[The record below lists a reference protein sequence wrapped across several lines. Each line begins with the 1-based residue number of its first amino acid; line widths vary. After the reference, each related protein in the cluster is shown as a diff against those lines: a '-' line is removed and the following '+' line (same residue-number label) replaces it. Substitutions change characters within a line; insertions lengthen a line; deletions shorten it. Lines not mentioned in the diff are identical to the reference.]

1 MQQWDRDTSSR
12 LNRISTQ
19 LDPASEVSVPTD
31 TMDPLPEE
39 QQSQPATPMNPNAY
53 RTMRDHIH
61 PPRVSAPS
69 CIIPPADDVAVRP
82 YLVPLL
88 PTYHDM
94 ENENP
99 YTHLRDFEEVCTTF
113 KEGMMDMDLLKLK
126 EFPLTLKDK
135 AKIWLNSLRPR
146 TIRNWAELQAEF
158 LKKFFSAHKT
168 NNLKRQIYTFPAH
181 DGERFYQCW
190 ERFMETISACPHHG
204 FDTWMLV
211 NNFYGGMS
219 PAMRQLLETMCG
231 GDFLSK
237 HPDEAMDFLNYVAE
251 TSKGWDE
258 PNPREMERFRPPV
271 NQRGGMYALNDE
283 MEMKARLS
291 TLARKVEELECKQ
304 LHEVQAVT
312 DNPAQSNACTNF
324 QSQAHLT
331 EQCSLTPAVKDL
343 MSECANTVGQ
353 FKPQQSNAPYGNT
366 YNSNWRNHPNLAWRP
381 NPPVYVPP
389 GAKPQF
395 GSPSQSQQPP
405 PSSPVEQAILNLSK
419 VVGNFVEEQKGINVQ
434 LAQRID
440 TVENTLNKK
449 IDGLE
454 SNLKQK
460 MDNLQYSITNINK
473 LLEVHERGRFPSQT
487 LPNPKGI
494 HEVGSSN
501 NSGMDEVKSIIT
513 LRSGKEVDQPMPKP
527 VEESRQGEKL
537 QPEHILLEE
546 DSMKYRI
553 PPPFPQALRGKKK
566 ANQQAG
572 ILEVL
577 RQVKVNIPL
586 LDLIKQVPAYA
597 KFLKDLCTIKRGL
610 GIEKTAFLTEHVSA
624 IIQSKY
630 PVKHKDP
637 GSPTIPV
644 NIGGNCIDKS
654 LLDLGASVNL
664 MPYSVYIQL
673 GLGELKPTNIT
684 LSLADRSVKIPKGII
699 EDVLV
704 KIDKFYYPV
713 DFVVL
718 DTEQMA
724 SEPNHVPIILGRPF
738 LATANA
744 IINCRNGIMQLT
756 FGNMTLELNIFHLND
771 NPNLLETENHITD
784 EVVSIDQCAGKQ
796 SAQEKQGVIN
806 HGDEEELVLPTTPTA
821 SQLLIPTAIT
831 EEQFNIWPPNIKEP
845 IQATAWV
852 EEIILLDPP

>member
-1 MQQWDRDTSSR
+1 
-12 LNRISTQ
+12 
-19 LDPASEVSVPTD
+19 
-31 TMDPLPEE
+31 
-39 QQSQPATPMNPNAY
+39 
-53 RTMRDHIH
+53 
-61 PPRVSAPS
+61 
-69 CIIPPADDVAVRP
+69 
-82 YLVPLL
+82 
-88 PTYHDM
+88 
-94 ENENP
+94 
-99 YTHLRDFEEVCTTF
+99 
-113 KEGMMDMDLLKLK
+113 
-126 EFPLTLKDK
+126 
-135 AKIWLNSLRPR
+135 
-146 TIRNWAELQAEF
+146 
-158 LKKFFSAHKT
+158 
-168 NNLKRQIYTFPAH
+168 
-181 DGERFYQCW
+181 
-190 ERFMETISACPHHG
+190 METISACPHHG

-211 NNFYGGMS
+211 NHFYGGMS

-291 TLARKVEELECKQ
+291 TLARKVEELEGKQ
-304 LHEVQAVT
+304 LHEVHAVT
-312 DNPAQSNACTNF
+312 DNTAQSNPCTNF
-324 QSQAHLT
+324 QSPVHPT
-331 EQCSLTPAVKDL
+331 EQCPMIPAVKDL
-343 MSECANTVGQ
+343 MSECAHTIGQ

-366 YNSNWRNHPNLAWRP
+366 YNPNWRNHPNLAWRP
-381 NPPVYVPP
+381 NPPAYVPP
-389 GAKPQF
+389 GAKPQY
-395 GSPSQSQQPP
+395 GPPSQSQQPP
-405 PSSPVEQAILNLSK
+405 SSSPVEQAILNLSK
-419 VVGNFVEEQKGINVQ
+419 VVGNFVEEQKGTNVQ

-440 TVENTLNKK
+440 IVENTLNKK

-473 LLEVHERGRFPSQT
+473 LLEGQERGRFPSQT

-494 HEVGSSN
+494 HEVGS
-501 NSGMDEVKSIIT
+501 GLDEVKSIIT
-513 LRSGKEVDQPMPKP
+513 LRSGKEVEQPMPKP
-527 VEESRQGEKL
+527 VEESRQGEEM

-566 ANQQAG
+566 ATQQAG

-586 LDLIKQVPAYA
+586 LDLINQVHAYA
-597 KFLKDLCTIKRGL
+597 KFLKDLCTIKKGL
-610 GIEKTAFLTEHVSA
+610 GIEKKAFLTEHVSA

-630 PVKHKDP
+630 PVKYKDP

-644 NIGGNCIDKS
+644 NIGGNCINKS

-673 GLGELKPTNIT
+673 GLGELKPTTIT
-684 LSLADRSVKIPKGII
+684 LSLADRSVKIPKGIV

-704 KIDKFYYPV
+704 KVDKFYYPV

-718 DTEQMA
+718 DIEP
-724 SEPNHVPIILGRPF
+724 SSNEPNHVPIILGRPF

-756 FGNMTLELNIFHLND
+756 FGNMTLELNIFQLND
-771 NPNLLETENHITD
+771 NPILLEPENHITD
-784 EVVSIDQCAGKQ
+784 EVVSIDQCAGTQ
-796 SAQEKQGVIN
+796 GTQEKQGVISLGN
-806 HGDEEELVLPTTPTA
+806 EEELVLPTTPTA
-821 SQLLIPTAIT
+821 SQFLNPTSIP
-831 EEQFNIWPPNIKEP
+831 EEQFTIWPPNIMEP
-845 IQATAWV
+845 AQATAWA

>member
-1 MQQWDRDTSSR
+1 MQQWDRDTSGR

-31 TMDPLPEE
+31 TMDPPPEE
-39 QQSQPATPMNPNAY
+39 QQSQPGTPMNPNAY

-88 PTYHDM
+88 PTYHGM

-126 EFPLTLKDK
+126 AFPLTLKDK

-146 TIRNWAELQAEF
+146 TIRNWAEMQAEF
-158 LKKFFSAHKT
+158 LKTFFSAHKT
-168 NNLKRQIYTFPAH
+168 NNLKRKIYTFAAH

-204 FDTWMLV
+204 FDTWMLM
-211 NNFYGGMS
+211 NHFYGGMS

-237 HPDEAMDFLNYVAE
+237 HPDEAMDFLNYVAD

-258 PNPREMERFRPPV
+258 PNPREMERIRPPV
-271 NQRGGMYALNDE
+271 NQRGGMYALTDE

-291 TLARKVEELECKQ
+291 TLARKVEELEGKQ
-304 LHEVQAVT
+304 LHEVHAVT
-312 DNPAQSNACTNF
+312 DNPAQSNTCTNF
-324 QSQAHLT
+324 QSPAHLT
-331 EQCSLTPAVKDL
+331 EQCSMTPTVKDL
-343 MSECANTVGQ
+343 MSECANTIGQ

-381 NPPVYVPP
+381 NPPPYGPP

-395 GSPSQSQQPP
+395 GSPSQSQQQP

-419 VVGNFVEEQKGINVQ
+419 VVGNFVDEQKGINVQ

-440 TVENTLNKK
+440 TVENTMNKK

-454 SNLKQK
+454 SNLNQK
-460 MDNLQYSITNINK
+460 MDNLQYSITKINK
-473 LLEVHERGRFPSQT
+473 LLEVQEKERFPSQT

-501 NSGMDEVKSIIT
+501 NSGMDEVKAIIT

-527 VEESRQGEKL
+527 VEESRQGEEL

-553 PPPFPQALRGKKK
+553 PPPFQQALRGKKK
-566 ANQQAG
+566 ATQQAG

-586 LDLIKQVPAYA
+586 LYLIKQVPAYA
-597 KFLKDLCTIKRGL
+597 KFLKDLCTIKKGL
-610 GIEKTAFLTEHVSA
+610 GIEKKAFLTEQVSA

-630 PVKHKDP
+630 PVKYKDP
-637 GSPTIPV
+637 GSPTISV
-644 NIGGNCIDKS
+644 NIGGNSIDKS

-664 MPYSVYIQL
+664 MPYSVYKQL

-684 LSLADRSVKIPKGII
+684 LSLADRSVKITKGIV

-704 KIDKFYYPV
+704 KIEKFYYLV

-718 DTEQMA
+718 DTEPIA

-738 LATANA
+738 LATAKA
-744 IINCRNGIMQLT
+744 IINCRNGVMQLT

-796 SAQEKQGVIN
+796 SAQEKQGVTS
-806 HGDEEELVLPTTPTA
+806 HGDEEKLVLPSTPTA
-821 SQLLIPTAIT
+821 SQLLNPTAIT
-831 EEQFNIWPPNIKEP
+831 EEQFDIWPPNIMEP
-845 IQATAWV
+845 AQATAWV

>member
-1 MQQWDRDTSSR
+1 M
-12 LNRISTQ
+12 
-19 LDPASEVSVPTD
+19 
-31 TMDPLPEE
+31 
-39 QQSQPATPMNPNAY
+39 
-53 RTMRDHIH
+53 H
-61 PPRVSAPS
+61 
-69 CIIPPADDVAVRP
+69 AV
-82 YLVPLL
+82 
-88 PTYHDM
+88 
-94 ENENP
+94 
-99 YTHLRDFEEVCTTF
+99 
-113 KEGMMDMDLLKLK
+113 
-126 EFPLTLKDK
+126 
-135 AKIWLNSLRPR
+135 I
-146 TIRNWAELQAEF
+146 
-158 LKKFFSAHKT
+158 
-168 NNLKRQIYTFPAH
+168 
-181 DGERFYQCW
+181 
-190 ERFMETISACPHHG
+190 
-204 FDTWMLV
+204 
-211 NNFYGGMS
+211 
-219 PAMRQLLETMCG
+219 
-231 GDFLSK
+231 
-237 HPDEAMDFLNYVAE
+237 
-251 TSKGWDE
+251 
-258 PNPREMERFRPPV
+258 
-271 NQRGGMYALNDE
+271 
-283 MEMKARLS
+283 
-291 TLARKVEELECKQ
+291 
-304 LHEVQAVT
+304 
-312 DNPAQSNACTNF
+312 DNPAQSNPCTNF
-324 QSQAHLT
+324 QSPAHPT

-366 YNSNWRNHPNLAWRP
+366 YNSNWNHPNLAWRP
-381 NPPVYVPP
+381 NPPLYVPP

-454 SNLKQK
+454 SNLNQK
-460 MDNLQYSITNINK
+460 MDNLQYSISKINK
-473 LLEVHERGRFPSQT
+473 LLEVQERGRFPSQT

-501 NSGMDEVKSIIT
+501 NSGMDEVKAIIT

-527 VEESRQGEKL
+527 VEESRQGEEL

-546 DSMKYRI
+546 DSMKYHI

-566 ANQQAG
+566 ATQQAC

-597 KFLKDLCTIKRGL
+597 KFLKDLCTIKKGL
-610 GIEKTAFLTEHVSA
+610 GIEKKAFLTEQVSA

-630 PVKHKDP
+630 PVKYKDP
-637 GSPTIPV
+637 GSPTISV
-644 NIGGNCIDKS
+644 NIGGSCIDES

-664 MPYSVYIQL
+664 MPYSVYKQL
-673 GLGELKPTNIT
+673 GLGEFKPTDIT
-684 LSLADRSVKIPKGII
+684 LSLADRSVKIPKGIV

-718 DTEQMA
+718 DTEPMA

-744 IINCRNGIMQLT
+744 IINCRNGVMQLT
-756 FGNMTLELNIFHLND
+756 FGNMTLELNIFHLN
-771 NPNLLETENHITD
+771 NKPNLLETENHITD
-784 EVVSIDQCAGKQ
+784 EVVSIGQCAGKQ
-796 SAQEKQGVIN
+796 SAQEMQGVN
-806 HGDEEELVLPTTPTA
+806 SLGDEEELVLPSTPTA
-821 SQLLIPTAIT
+821 SQFLNSTAFT
-831 EEQFNIWPPNIKEP
+831 EEQFDKWPPNTLEP
-845 IQATAWV
+845 AKTSAWV

>member
-1 MQQWDRDTSSR
+1 
-12 LNRISTQ
+12 
-19 LDPASEVSVPTD
+19 
-31 TMDPLPEE
+31 
-39 QQSQPATPMNPNAY
+39 
-53 RTMRDHIH
+53 
-61 PPRVSAPS
+61 
-69 CIIPPADDVAVRP
+69 
-82 YLVPLL
+82 
-88 PTYHDM
+88 
-94 ENENP
+94 
-99 YTHLRDFEEVCTTF
+99 
-113 KEGMMDMDLLKLK
+113 
-126 EFPLTLKDK
+126 
-135 AKIWLNSLRPR
+135 
-146 TIRNWAELQAEF
+146 
-158 LKKFFSAHKT
+158 
-168 NNLKRQIYTFPAH
+168 
-181 DGERFYQCW
+181 
-190 ERFMETISACPHHG
+190 METISACPHHG

-211 NNFYGGMS
+211 NHFYGGMS

-237 HPDEAMDFLNYVAE
+237 HPDEAMDFLNYVVE

-258 PNPREMERFRPPV
+258 PNPRELERFRPPV

-291 TLARKVEELECKQ
+291 TLARKVEELEGKQ

-312 DNPAQSNACTNF
+312 DNPAQPNPCTNF
-324 QSQAHLT
+324 QSPAHPI
-331 EQCSLTPAVKDL
+331 EQSSLTPTVKDL
-343 MSECANTVGQ
+343 MSECAHTVGQ
-353 FKPQQSNAPYGNT
+353 FKPQQPNAPYGNT
-366 YNSNWRNHPNLAWRP
+366 YNPNWRNHPNLAWRP
-381 NPPVYVPP
+381 NPPPYVPP

-395 GSPSQSQQPP
+395 GSPSQSQQSPS
-405 PSSPVEQAILNLSK
+405 SSPVEQAILNLSK

-473 LLEVHERGRFPSQT
+473 LLEVQEKGRFPSQT

-494 HEVGSSN
+494 HEVG
-501 NSGMDEVKSIIT
+501 SGMDEVKSIIT
-513 LRSGKEVDQPMPKP
+513 LRSGKEVDQPLLKP
-527 VEESRQGEKL
+527 VEESRQGEEM

-546 DSMKYRI
+546 DTMKYRI
-553 PPPFPQALRGKKK
+553 PPSFPQALRGKKK
-566 ANQQAG
+566 ATQQAG

-586 LDLIKQVPAYA
+586 LDLINQVPAYA
-597 KFLKDLCTIKRGL
+597 KFLKDLCTIKKGL
-610 GIEKTAFLTEHVSA
+610 GIEKKAFLTEHVSA
-624 IIQSKY
+624 LIQSKY
-630 PVKHKDP
+630 PVKYKDP

-644 NIGGNCIDKS
+644 NIGGICIDKA

-664 MPYSVYIQL
+664 MPYSVYLQL
-673 GLGELKPTNIT
+673 GLGELKPTTIT
-684 LSLADRSVKIPKGII
+684 LSLADRSVKIPKGIV

-718 DTEQMA
+718 DTEP
-724 SEPNHVPIILGRPF
+724 SSNEPNHVPIILGRPF

-744 IINCRNGIMQLT
+744 IINCQNGIMQLT

-771 NPNLLETENHITD
+771 NPNLFETENHITD
-784 EVVSIDQCAGKQ
+784 EVVSIDQCAGTQGTQKM
-796 SAQEKQGVIN
+796 QGVISL
-806 HGDEEELVLPTTPTA
+806 GDEGELVLPTTPTA
-821 SQLLIPTAIT
+821 SQLLNPTSIP
-831 EEQFNIWPPNIKEP
+831 EEQFDIWPPNIMEQA
-845 IQATAWV
+845 QATAWV